1 MIKLLVHK
9 NYQFTFIISNLI
21 FLVLNLLLL
30 TIKLEAPQSFGI
42 PFYFTDKYIIKMLKK
57 KYEEISY
64 SLNIKF
70 KNNNPGILYYIKE
83 SFLFKNPLKKI
94 KLDIIDTYNIKFQK
108 NWFNNNLGNKFDFEF
123 DSNSP
128 DFLIFNIFGNN
139 YKNNKYDQAVK
150 IAFYTENIIPDFH
163 NMDYAIARS
172 HINYLDRFFQFPLL
186 VNRDYGIIEKKR
198 KDVLNK
204 PIRQKFCAAVISNG
218 LHADKFRLK
227 FINELNK
234 YKTIDMGG
242 SYLNNIGSKVKDKIA
257 FLNSYKFSIAM
268 ENSDGDGYSTEKLI
282 DSFESGTIPI
292 YYGDY
297 MVDEFINPKSYIL
310 IKGEKDLYQKIQY
323 IISLD
328 NDVEKYKSV
337 LKENVIIDKYLWA
350 KTNKELKEFF
360 LHIFNQEKF
369 KAFRRDNY

>member
-1 MIKLLVHK
+1 
-9 NYQFTFIISNLI
+9 
-21 FLVLNLLLL
+21 
-30 TIKLEAPQSFGI
+30 
-42 PFYFTDKYIIKMLKK
+42 MLKK